1 MHLYPVGKQ
10 KYTTNYPRPIT
21 YITEQIDANRTTI
34 LSTRHHSQNI
44 PLVIV
49 YNQAH

>member
-21 YITEQIDANRTTI
+21 YITEQIGTWTTI
-34 LSTRHHSQNI
+34 LPTPPFPEYTSG
-44 PLVIV
+44 IV